1 LELNTHANKL
11 LFRDKRRQLYLYN
24 IRTSQK
30 NTLLSY
36 CNYAQWVPDSEVI
49 VAQNRNNLCVWYSIE
64 NPDKVTLYTIKGDVE
79 EIERT
84 PGKTEV
90 IVNEGNGNTVAYQ
103 LDEPLIEFGFA
114 VESRDLEK
122 AAAILDPLDMSPDTE
137 ANWKV
142 LAQIALDEQTLTVS
156 EHCYAALGDLARA
169 AYLRKINKVIYK
181 YEQETGKKDGLQYY
195 KV

>member
-1 LELNTHANKL
+1 M
-11 LFRDKRRQLYLYN
+11 
-24 IRTSQK
+24 
-30 NTLLSY
+30 
-36 CNYAQWVPDSEVI
+36 
-49 VAQNRNNLCVWYSIE
+49 CVWYSIE

-142 LAQIALDEQTLTVS
+142 LA
-156 EHCYAALGDLARA
+156 
-169 AYLRKINKVIYK
+169 
-181 YEQETGKKDGLQYY
+181 
-195 KV
+195 

>member
-1 LELNTHANKL
+1 M
-11 LFRDKRRQLYLYN
+11 
-24 IRTSQK
+24 
-30 NTLLSY
+30 
-36 CNYAQWVPDSEVI
+36 I

-90 IVNEGNGNTVAYQ
+90 IVNEGNGSTVAYQ

-142 LAQIALDEQTLTVS
+142 LA
-156 EHCYAALGDLARA
+156 
-169 AYLRKINKVIYK
+169 
-181 YEQETGKKDGLQYY
+181 
-195 KV
+195 